1 MDCFSIRASTSPF
14 RSGRQDSHEGL
25 GGKPVLGSLLVVSL
39 GHVTE
44 HGVGGLV
51 DVVDD
56 LSEVGLEV
64 SLGEVLKVCQGGS
77 RDVSLPLELAFTLF
91 HNVSEFGV
99 SIHVLSKGF
108 RELQLTSR
116 GRNLA
121 TS

>member
-1 MDCFSIRASTSPF
+1 MDCFNQGFNFSFKIS
-14 RSGRQDSHEGL
+14 RQDSHESL

-44 HGVGGLV
+44 HGVGRLV

-56 LSEVGLEV
+56 LAKVGLEI
-64 SLGEVLKVCQGGS
+64 SLGKVLKVCQGGS
-77 RDVSLPLELAFTLF
+77 GDVSLPLELAFTLF
-91 HNVSEFGV
+91 NHVSEFGV

-108 RELQLTSR
+108 GELQLTSR
-116 GRNLA
+116 GGNLA